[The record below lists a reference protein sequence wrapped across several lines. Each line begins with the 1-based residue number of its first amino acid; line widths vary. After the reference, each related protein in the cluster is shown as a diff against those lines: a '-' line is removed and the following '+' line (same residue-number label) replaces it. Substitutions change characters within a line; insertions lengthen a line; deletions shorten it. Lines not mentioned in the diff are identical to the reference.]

1 MNKLGA
7 VRAPLFNPMKQFQSI
22 CVFAL
27 LTTAA
32 LQCQAQVTAYNNFPS
47 RIVGQPVLQQQTLT
61 MLAPNLVEGR
71 ELNSPQA
78 VTVDTSSSPSI
89 VYVADTGNNRVL
101 AWRNAAAIGKGDKAD
116 KVIGQRD
123 FFSTTAKGPV
133 PGSDLFT
140 GLNVPLA
147 LLVDKTGN
155 LYVADAGNN
164 RILRYPAP
172 FTQTTEL
179 LAVDLIIGQLNING
193 RNANQGLAAPTEKT
207 LALSNGSNA
216 SRTGM
221 AFDKDGNLWVSDPV
235 NNRVLRFP
243 ASALV
248 AGQNAPA
255 ADVVLGQLDFVS
267 RSLPAATPQTAKNL
281 TVNPS
286 GLAFDPQGRLYVAD
300 NLNRVLVF
308 TSLLTGASA
317 ARILGVIPSTLQVPN
332 PPVLNDTTLGST
344 VNGTLNPPEAIF
356 FVGNNPFV
364 VDRGNA
370 RILKFDPFDQWP
382 AEATTFSPK
391 AIAVTGQ
398 ANFLLNRS
406 NQGLPQPSAQT
417 FSGPVQARTQSE
429 STGIASAAVAG
440 NDLYVADAG
449 NNRVL
454 IFPQQTGGTFTA
466 ANRLLGQVDFQYY
479 SPNLIEGREFFFQGA
494 GGSAIVDTQSDPP
507 RLFVSDP
514 PNNRVLGFKDYR
526 TVKAG
531 DRADLVLGQ
540 PDFFSAVTNYPTND
554 PNILNDQGLSFPEG
568 LAIDSKGDLWV
579 ADFGNARVLRF
590 AKPFNQAQGSLQKAN
605 LVVGQQNFFAKV
617 TDASSQTMSSPY
629 GIVFTASGHLLVSDR
644 SLNRVLFFTK
654 PSNADFVNG
663 QSAFSVIGQPDFGPH
678 TTGSLSNPSLIA
690 VDSDDRLYVADT
702 GNNRIVV
709 YRNVPTAGNDPA
721 PSFSLTSANS
731 GQTIVSP
738 TGVFASQLTGDIW
751 VANTNSSTVL
761 RFPRFDTLAG
771 RTAPT
776 ASLASFGPLA
786 VTLDAFDNPI
796 VVESANRVAFYFPLF
811 DLSGAAGGLN
821 GRFSGNAANYFQR
834 FSPGMLASIFPFT
847 TTHFGSATATL
858 SSTPAPTVL
867 GDVSVLVAGVPA
879 PLLYVSPTQ
888 INFQVPSGTP
898 VGSAPQEIQVVRA
911 STGQVLASAP
921 VRIDP
926 VSPGLFTNDG
936 SGAGQLAA
944 LNQDNT
950 RNDGTH
956 PAKAGTII
964 QLFGTGQGIVAGAPV
979 DGSPAALTQL
989 PTDEKPT
996 VFINA
1001 ITGPVPP
1008 EDVLYSGL
1016 APGFIGLWQIN
1027 VKVPKDVP
1035 IGDVQV
1041 VVVFKGI
1048 NSRLDQF
1055 GNGRST
1061 TIRTTP

>member
-1 MNKLGA
+1 
-7 VRAPLFNPMKQFQSI
+7 MKQLQSI
-22 CVFAL
+22 CVIAFLAA
-27 LTTAA
+27 AA
-32 LQCQAQVTAYNNFPS
+32 LQCEAQITAYNPFPS
-47 RIVGQPVLQQQTLT
+47 RIVGQPVLQQQTFT
-61 MLAPNLVEGR
+61 MVAPNLVEGR
-71 ELNSPQA
+71 EFNTPQG
-78 VTVDTSSSPSI
+78 VTVDTSSSPPI
-89 VYVADTGNNRVL
+89 LYVADTGNNRVL
-101 AWRNAAAIGKGDKAD
+101 AWRNPAAVGKGDHAD

-123 FFSTTAKGPV
+123 FFTTAAKGPV
-133 PGSDLFT
+133 QGSDLIT
-140 GLNVPLA
+140 GLNIPVA
-147 LLVDKTGN
+147 VVVDKSGN
-155 LYVADAGNN
+155 LYVADGGNN

-172 FTQTTEL
+172 FAQTTDL

-193 RNANQGLAAPTEKT
+193 RTANQGLAAPTEKT
-207 LALSNGSNA
+207 LALSNGSAA

-221 AFDKDGNLWVSDPV
+221 VFDAQGNLWVSDPL

-243 ASALV
+243 ASALTP
-248 AGQNAPA
+248 GQNGPA
-255 ADVVLGQLDFVS
+255 ADIVLGQNDFAS
-267 RSLPAATPQTAKNL
+267 RALPANTLQTSKN
-281 TVNPS
+281 VVASPS

-300 NLNRVLVF
+300 NFNRVLVF
-308 TSLLTGASA
+308 TTLLTGASA
-317 ARILGVIPSTLQVPN
+317 NRIMGLIPATQANPN
-332 PPVLNDTTLGST
+332 PPTLNDTILGST

-382 AEATTFSPK
+382 PEATAFSPK

-398 ANFLLNRS
+398 QNFLSNRS
-406 NQGLPQPSAQT
+406 NQGLVQPTAQT
-417 FSGPVQARTQSE
+417 FSGPVQAHTQNE
-429 STGIASAAVAG
+429 AGGITSAFAAG

-454 IFPQQTGGTFTA
+454 IFPQQSGATFTA
-466 ANRLLGQVDFQYY
+466 ATRVLGQLDFQYF

-494 GGSAIVDTQSDPP
+494 GGSAIVDTTSDPP
-507 RLFVSDP
+507 HLYVSDP
-514 PNNRVLGFKDYR
+514 PNNRILGFKDYR

-531 DRADLVLGQ
+531 DRADLVIGQ
-540 PDFFSAVTNYPTND
+540 PDFFTALTNYPLND
-554 PNILNDQGLSFPEG
+554 SNQISDQGLSFPEG
-568 LAIDSKGDLWV
+568 LAVDSKGDLWV
-579 ADFGNARVLRF
+579 ADFGNGRVLRF
-590 AKPFNQAQGSLQKAN
+590 ARPFNQTQNGVQRAN
-605 LVVGQQNFFAKV
+605 LVIGQQSFFSKV
-617 TDASSQTMSSPY
+617 IDASSQTMTAPY

-644 SLNRVLFFTK
+644 VLNRVLFFLK
-654 PSNADFVNG
+654 PSGGDFVNG

-678 TTGSLSNPSLIA
+678 TTGSLSGPSLIA

-731 GQTIVSP
+731 GQPITAP

-761 RFPRFDTLAG
+761 RFPKFDTLANK
-771 RTAPT
+771 TSST
-776 ASLASFGPLA
+776 ASLSSFGPLA
-786 VTLDAFDNPI
+786 ITLDPFDNPI

-811 DLSGAAGGLN
+811 DLTPAAGGVN

-847 TTHFGSATATL
+847 TTHFGDATAAL
-858 SSTPAPTVL
+858 VSTPAPTVL
-867 GDVSVLVAGVPA
+867 GDVTVFVAGVAA
-879 PLLYVSPTQ
+879 PLLYVSSTQ
-888 INFQVPSGTP
+888 INFQVPSSTP
-898 VGSAPQEIQVVRA
+898 VGSAFQEIQVVRA

-926 VSPGLFTNDG
+926 VSPGLFTND
-936 SGAGQLAA
+936 STGAGPLAA

-950 RNDGTH
+950 RNSATN

-964 QLFGTGQGIVAGAPV
+964 QLFGTGQGLVSGAPA

-989 PTDEKPT
+989 PTDEKPR

-1001 ITGPVPP
+1001 GQVPP

-1016 APGFIGLWQIN
+1016 APGYIGSVANQC
-1027 VKVPKDVP
+1027 
-1035 IGDVQV
+1035 
-1041 VVVFKGI
+1041 
-1048 NSRLDQF
+1048 
-1055 GNGRST
+1055 
-1061 TIRTTP
+1061 